1 MPASPRTFA
10 PVDITTHD
18 PAAPTLLLAVHGTRD
33 QRGVAVARALA
44 RRVAQRAGAPV
55 RLAFADVLA
64 PDVGEVAADVDGP
77 VVVVPAFLAAG
88 YHVHVDI
95 PAQLARVGR
104 SDAVVTGA
112 LGGDPR
118 LITAAARRL
127 RRVGWVAGDAVVLAA
142 AGSSDAGARG
152 QVHAAADRLSGV
164 LEAPVEVGYIATAA
178 PRVPEVVRR
187 ARRQGYGR
195 VAIASW
201 LLAPGLFHQRLAEAG
216 ADVVAGPLCPDDE
229 VAEAVVARYRE
240 VRVAQPA

>member
-10 PVDITTHD
+10 LAD
-18 PAAPTLLLAVHGTRD
+18 PPRDAAAPTLLLAVHGTRD

-44 RRVAQRAGAPV
+44 RRVGRRAGADV

-64 PDVGEVAADVDGP
+64 PDVGEVAATVDGP

-95 PAQLARVGR
+95 PAQLSRAGR
-104 SDAVVTGA
+104 QDAVVTGA
-112 LGGDPR
+112 LGGDAR
-118 LITAAARRL
+118 LITAAERRL
-127 RRVGWVAGDAVVLAA
+127 RRAGWAPGDAVVLAA
-142 AGSSDAGARG
+142 AGSSDAGARA
-152 QVHAAADRLSGV
+152 QVRDAADRLSGA
-164 LEAPVEVGYIATAA
+164 LEAPVEVGYIATAT

-187 ARRQGYGR
+187 VRRRGHGR

-216 ADVVAGPLCPDDE
+216 ADVVAAPLCPDDE
-229 VAEAVVARYRE
+229 VAEAVAARYRE
-240 VRVAQPA
+240 VLVAQPA